1 MRNYPL
7 HDLNNDEFESLSI
20 LICRKILGE
29 AVAPFAKGKD
39 GGRDGRF
46 HGKANSFP
54 SESQPWE
61 GKIVI
66 QAKHTTK
73 INASCSDTEFQKVLK
88 SEVLPAIERL
98 KLSGNITHYL
108 LFTNRKMTGKQ
119 DERIENLIGCETGIP
134 NVVIGLEKI
143 QQWLRIYP
151 DVVRAARLKDLLLPL
166 HFDETDLKE
175 IISIIYTSVPTKN
188 ELESIT
194 HDMTFID
201 KDKKNLLNN
210 LCQEYFD
217 HVIKKNYLHFGFIE
231 AFLSNPINAKI
242 KDLYEDT
249 TAELNAKITLYRNEY
264 AAFEAILEELYD
276 HVISSNPDLK
286 GKKRLVR
293 VFLDYMYCS
302 CDIGKKN
309 YD

>member
-7 HDLNNDEFESLSI
+7 HDLNNEEFENLSI
-20 LICRKILGE
+20 LICSKILGE
-29 AVAPFAKGKD
+29 AVIPFAKGTD

-61 GKIVI
+61 GQIVI

-73 INASCSDTEFQKVLK
+73 VNASCSDPEFQRTLQD
-88 SEVLPAIERL
+88 EVLPAIERL
-98 KLSGNITHYL
+98 KSKGKITHYL
-108 LFTNRKMTGKQ
+108 LFTNRKLPGKQ
-119 DERIENLIGCETGIP
+119 DEKIEDLIDCNTEIP

-143 QQWLRIYP
+143 QQWLKIYP
-151 DVVRAARLKDLLLPL
+151 DVVHAAKLKDLLFPL

-175 IISIIYTSVPTKN
+175 IIFKIYTSVPSKE
-188 ELESIT
+188 ELDKVT

-201 KDKKNLLNN
+201 KDEKNALNN

-217 HVIKKNYLHFGFIE
+217 NVIKVNYHHFGFIE

-242 KDLYEDT
+242 RNLYEDT
-249 TAELNAKITLYRNEY
+249 TAELNAKIILYRNEY

-293 VFLDYMYCS
+293 VFLHYMYCS
-302 CDIGKKN
+302 CDIGKKEL
-309 YD
+309 